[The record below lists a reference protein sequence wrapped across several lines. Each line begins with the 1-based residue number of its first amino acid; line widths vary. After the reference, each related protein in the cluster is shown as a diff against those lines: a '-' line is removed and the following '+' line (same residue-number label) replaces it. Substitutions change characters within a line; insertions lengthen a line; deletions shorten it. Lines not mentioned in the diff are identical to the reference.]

1 MKKKDKT
8 KDNNKKKVEAIDK
21 IIFAGFALIIM
32 VFLLIALFAMNV
44 FNLKTTVVDRVTKQ
58 LIANHAN
65 AAEVY
70 VGADM
75 INHYKETIGKEF
87 LTITKEREALSKK
100 EATLNQREVS
110 ISSEEEKLA
119 RNKEKIEA
127 LLTEINGEYQDIEEL
142 SKVVENMS
150 PENASVILTEIDDI
164 KLVRNVIFN
173 IKVQQGAAILENME
187 PSLAAKIVLERFNSR
202 QELEELLEEGDEQ
215 EVEEKIDS
223 EEQSNT

>member
-32 VFLLIALFAMNV
+32 VFVLIALFAMNV

-58 LIANHAN
+58 LIANQAN
-65 AAEVY
+65 AAEAY

-100 EATLNQREVS
+100 EETLNQREVS
-110 ISSEEEKLA
+110 ISTEEEILA
-119 RNKEKIEA
+119 RNKEQIDA

-215 EVEEKIDS
+215 EVEEEIDS